1 MKEPIRVL
9 LVVPSLSLA
18 NGVSA
23 FVMNYF
29 RRVNHEEVVFDFAV
43 LHDRESPYNAEIQEK
58 GSRIFILPSLKTPM
72 RHIEACREIIANG
85 NYAIVHNNSL
95 ILTIP
100 LMLIAKRQGVPVR
113 ILHSHNSKMGD
124 TRIKSIRNNLLLPL
138 LRSTATDY
146 FACSKLAGEAMFG
159 KEAYTV
165 LPNVINT
172 KRVTFDKN
180 KRLQIRKKMGVSDKI
195 VVATVGRAAHQK
207 NPLFALRVIKC
218 LLEILP
224 NTQYWWIGNGPLEE
238 KMKSYAKELGIDD
251 HIAFLGKR
259 TDMVDLYQ
267 AMDVFFLPSIF
278 EGLPLTGVEAQAMGL
293 PCVVSDNVTNE
304 MAYTDLVDFVSLNES
319 PQVWADYLDAACHRK
334 QNRSEYTK
342 ILQNSD
348 YSDETCGRKMLATY
362 KHCLLKA
369 DKVLTIAKS

>member
-58 GSRIFILPSLKTPM
+58 GSRIFTLPSLKTPM

-172 KRVTFDKN
+172 KRFTFDNN

-195 VVATVGRAAHQK
+195 VVATVGRAADQK

-293 PCVVSDNVTNE
+293 PCVVSDTVTDE
-304 MAYTDLVDFVSLNES
+304 MAYTDLVDFVSLDES
-319 PQVWADYLDAACHRK
+319 PQKWAHRL
-334 QNRSEYTK
+334 SE
-342 ILQNSD
+342 
-348 YSDETCGRKMLATY
+348 
-362 KHCLLKA
+362 
-369 DKVLTIAKS
+369 AKSINTDRSKYNQALKKSVFSDIDCGQRLVEIYDKCRLNGRNK